1 MAFWTNKRSSSSS
14 ITHQYKYDVFLS
26 FRGEDTRMDFTSHL
40 NGILNLKGIHTFID
54 DELPRGEEISTE
66 LLEAIRSSRSSIIV
80 LSKNY
85 ASSRWCLDELVEI
98 LECKENGQMVL
109 PVFYKVDP
117 SEVRNQKGKFGEALA
132 KHEVNNI
139 KKVQRWREALN
150 KVGSISG
157 LTYKDGCS
165 CSQFEFIEEI
175 CKEISSAQLNHM
187 KLSVAKYLVGIDT
200 RVNDVINRCL
210 DIKSNDVRIVGIFGL
225 PGVGKTTIAKVI
237 FNKIH
242 YCFDGSSFLD
252 NVSEKSRTNDGVIEL
267 QETLCY
273 DILGYQNL
281 KVGSISKGINVT
293 IERLHR
299 KMILIVLDNVEE
311 LNEIKFFLENC
322 DRFNSGSRII
332 ITTRDKHLLDTLTKN
347 NHVMYYEVKEL
358 NKHEAH
364 KLFCHEAFGRNNFE
378 EDYSELVNQ
387 FIDYAKGL
395 PLVLKIIGADLYGST
410 KHEWESALDKYKRI
424 PKGNIQKILKISY
437 DGLEQTQQEIFLDI
451 AYFLKGFCTDEVV
464 DILRSINNHDP
475 YYDIKRLIDK
485 CLIIVTEDN
494 KLLMHDL
501 IQQMGWE
508 IVRQESPEVIEK
520 RSRLLCYEDAPEIL
534 IENKGSNEIRGITV
548 CLPKRKNMKLNLEK
562 MRNLKYLKVRNVI
575 CEDLESL
582 PNGLRLLD
590 WNEFPLSSLPSAF
603 EPKNL
608 VVLNM
613 QQSLIKLDEHFERCR
628 FETLIHMDLSFC
640 KNITKVPDLSL
651 ISPNIKEL
659 DLCACINLVEVHQS
673 VGLLEELELCNLGGC
688 QNLRIIPRN
697 LKLKSLKVFYFDGC
711 EILEQG
717 TEALFSSIGYLIA
730 LQTLYISLKNVKEVP
745 SSIDNLKNLSY
756 LCMEDCDNFPKA
768 MDTPD
773 CFPKLEILGF
783 RYSNIT
789 TLPEINIRFPKL
801 KRLYFYRCWNLREI
815 PMPPPHLGDLYIEGC
830 GSLDSQSRRRL
841 LSQLGEM
848 FGLPQNMVCSRGSLH
863 QDSVLEKCGA
873 SDLADDGFQFN
884 LVLPGTKI
892 PKWFNHLSV
901 GSSVS
906 FSVSSESLAFFFCVA
921 LKVELKD
928 IVANR
933 YEGFRS
939 SVYIFFNGYKKELV
953 SRGFW
958 LDSLS
963 FMWFYYRGNSSF
975 DGIVLEDCNN
985 VELLFEVPNYD
996 PKKAKITIERC
1007 GAHVACICPSR
1018 NPTVD
1023 KMACIRI
1030 HESLRVSFDENLKMF
1045 LRRVATQNLIRFSK
1059 THCPLCEIAE
1069 DSLLHLFQCCPYA
1082 KGVWYGG
1089 RWGFRVE
1096 MIRAQ
1101 TIMEFVERIIDP
1113 PSELLAERITKDEFT
1128 LHAAVAM
1135 KILWM
1140 AREKALVSNTKPT
1153 INQLVHC
1160 LNKQYDFYLR
1170 PFTKVQNKGSAW
1182 TKPLDQLVKLNFDA
1196 SCDQNNVGLAVL
1208 LKDQDGN
1215 GRAIGRGININSKMR
1230 MPLAKEERKL
1240 W

>member
-1 MAFWTNKRSSSSS
+1 MAILTNERASFSS

-40 NGILNLKGIHTFID
+40 NGFLKLKGIHTFID
-54 DELPRGEEISTE
+54 DVLPRGEEISTE
-66 LLEAIRSSRSSIIV
+66 LLEAIKSSRSFIIV
-80 LSKNY
+80 FSENY
-85 ASSRWCLDELVEI
+85 ATSRWCLDELVEI
-98 LECKENGQMVL
+98 FECKKNGQMVL

-117 SEVRNQKGKFGEALA
+117 SEVRNQKGKFGEVLA

-139 KKVQRWREALN
+139 KKVQRWKEALN
-150 KVGSISG
+150 KAGSISG
-157 LTYKDGCS
+157 LAYKDGCS

-175 CKEISSAQLNHM
+175 FKEISSAQLNHM

-200 RVNDVINRCL
+200 RVNDIINRCL

-252 NVSEKSRTNDGVIEL
+252 NVSEKSRTNDGVIQL

-273 DILGYQNL
+273 EILGYQNL

-299 KMILIVLDNVEE
+299 KRILIVLDSVEE
-311 LNEIKFFLENC
+311 LNEIEFFLENC
-322 DRFNSGSRII
+322 DRFTSGSRII

-347 NHVMYYEVKEL
+347 NHVMYYEVNEL

-395 PLVLKIIGADLYGST
+395 PLVLKIIGADLFGRT
-410 KHEWESALDKYKRI
+410 KHEWRSALGKYKRI
-424 PKGNIQKILKISY
+424 PKGDIQKILKISY
-437 DGLEQTQQEIFLDI
+437 DGLDQIQQEIFLDI
-451 AYFLKGFCTDEVV
+451 AYFLKGFYKDEVV
-464 DILRSINNHDP
+464 DILRSSNNHDP

-494 KLLMHDL
+494 KLSMHDL

-508 IVRQESPEVIEK
+508 IVRRESPEVIEK

-534 IENKGSNEIRGITV
+534 IENMGSNEIRGITM
-548 CLPKRKNMKLNLEK
+548 CLPKPKNMKLNLGK

-575 CEDLESL
+575 CEDLESF

-628 FETLIHMDLSFC
+628 FETLIYMNLSYC
-640 KNITKVPDLSL
+640 ENLTKVPDLSL
-651 ISPNIKEL
+651 IAPNIKEL
-659 DLCACINLVEVHQS
+659 DFEGCTNLVEVHQS
-673 VGLLEELELCNLGGC
+673 VGLLEELNFWDLSGC

-697 LKLKSLKVFYFDGC
+697 LKLKSLKTIYFEGC
-711 EILEQG
+711 KSLEQG
-717 TEALFSSIGYLIA
+717 MEALFSSIGYLVA

-745 SSIDNLKNLSY
+745 SSISNLKNLS
-756 LCMEDCDNFPKA
+756 LLWMEDCDNFPKA

-773 CFPKLEILGF
+773 CFPKLEFLCF
-783 RYSNIT
+783 RNSNIT

-801 KRLYFYRCWNLREI
+801 KLLFFQHCWNLREI
-815 PMPPPHLGDLYIEGC
+815 PMPPPHLQDLHIEGC
-830 GSLDSQSRRRL
+830 SSLDSQSRRRL
-841 LSQLGEM
+841 LSQLGET

-863 QDSVLEKCGA
+863 QDSVLEKCWA
-873 SDLADDGFQFN
+873 PDLADDGFRFN
-884 LVLPGTKI
+884 LVLPVTKI
-892 PKWFNHLSV
+892 PKWFNHQSV

-906 FSVSSESLAFFFCVA
+906 FSVSSESLAFAFCVA
-921 LKVELKD
+921 LKIELKV
-928 IVANR
+928 VANR
-933 YEGFRS
+933 YDHFLCS
-939 SVYIFFNGYKKELV
+939 LYILFNGYKKRIFSDYLL
-953 SRGFW
+953 
-958 LDSLS
+958 LDSSSLT
-963 FMWFYYRGNSSF
+963 WFQYRSNSSF

-985 VELLFEVPNYD
+985 VKLLCEVSDYD

-1007 GAHVACICPSR
+1007 GAHAACICPSR

-1030 HESLRVSFDENLKMF
+1030 HESLRASFDENLKLF

-1069 DSLLHLFQCCPYA
+1069 DSLLHLFQCCPYG

-1101 TIMEFVERIIDP
+1101 TVMEFVERIIDP
-1113 PSELLAERITKDEFT
+1113 PSELLAERITKVEFT
-1128 LHAAVAM
+1128 LCAAVAM

-1140 AREKALVSNTKPT
+1140 AREEALVSNTKPT
-1153 INQLVHC
+1153 INQLVHR

-1170 PFTKVQNKGSAW
+1170 PLTKELNRGSAW
-1182 TKPLDQLVKLNFDA
+1182 TKPLDRLVKLNFNA
-1196 SCDQNNVGLAVL
+1196 SCDQNNVGLAVV

-1215 GRAIGRGININSKMR
+1215 GKAIGRGININSKMG

>member
-1 MAFWTNKRSSSSS
+1 MAILTNKRASSSS

-40 NGILNLKGIHTFID
+40 NGILKLKGIHTFID

-80 LSKNY
+80 FSKNY

-210 DIKSNDVRIVGIFGL
+210 DIKSNDVCIVGIFGL

-252 NVSEKSRTNDGVIEL
+252 NVSEKSRTNDGIIQL
-267 QETLCY
+267 QETLCH

-299 KMILIVLDNVEE
+299 KRILIVLDNVEE
-311 LNEIKFFLENC
+311 LNEIEFFLENC
-322 DRFNSGSRII
+322 DRFTSGSRII

-347 NHVMYYEVKEL
+347 NHVMYYEVNEL

-395 PLVLKIIGADLYGST
+395 PLVLKIIGADLYGRT
-410 KHEWESALDKYKRI
+410 KHEWRSALDKYKRI
-424 PKGNIQKILKISY
+424 PKGDIQKILKISY
-437 DGLEQTQQEIFLDI
+437 DGLDQTQQEIFLDI
-451 AYFLKGFCTDEVV
+451 AYFLKGFYKDEVV

-485 CLIIVTEDN
+485 CLIIVTIDN
-494 KLLMHDL
+494 KLSMHDL

-534 IENKGSNEIRGITV
+534 IENKGSNEIRGITL
-548 CLPKRKNMKLNLEK
+548 CLPKPKNMKLNLGK

-582 PNGLRLLD
+582 PNELRLLD

-651 ISPNIKEL
+651 IAPNIKEL
-659 DLCACINLVEVHQS
+659 DLFACTNLVEVHQS
-673 VGLLEELELCNLGGC
+673 VGLLEELISWNLGGC

-697 LKLKSLKVFYFDGC
+697 LKLKSLKTIYFDGC
-711 EILEQG
+711 KSLEQG

-730 LQTLYISLKNVKEVP
+730 LQMLYISLKNVKEVP
-745 SSIDNLKNLSY
+745 SSISNLKNLSL
-756 LCMEDCDNFPKA
+756 LCMDYCDNFPKA

-773 CFPKLEILGF
+773 CFPKLEYLGF

-801 KRLYFYRCWNLREI
+801 KVLYFHHCWKLREI
-815 PMPPPHLGDLYIEGC
+815 PMPPPHLEGLYIE

-841 LSQLGEM
+841 LSQLGET

-863 QDSVLEKCGA
+863 QDSVLEKW
-873 SDLADDGFQFN
+873 FN

-892 PKWFNHLSV
+892 PKWFNHQSV

-906 FSVSSESLAFFFCVA
+906 FSVSSKSLAFAFCVA
-921 LKVELKD
+921 FKVELKD
-928 IVANR
+928 IVAHQCDR
-933 YEGFRS
+933 FLC
-939 SVYIFFNGYKKELV
+939 SVYIFLNGYKEKLA
-953 SRGFW
+953 SREFW
-958 LDSLS
+958 LDSS
-963 FMWFYYRGNSSF
+963 SKTWFLYRKQER
-975 DGIVLEDCNN
+975 GIVSEDCNN
-985 VELLFEVPNYD
+985 VKLLFEVSNYD
-996 PKKAKITIERC
+996 PKKKYITIERC
-1007 GAHVACICPSR
+1007 GAHVA
-1018 NPTVD
+1018 VD

-1030 HESLRVSFDENLKMF
+1030 QESLSVSFDENLKMF
-1045 LRRVATQNLIRFSK
+1045 LCRVIAQNLVRFSK

-1082 KGVWYGG
+1082 KGVWCGG
-1089 RWGFRVE
+1089 RWGFQVE

-1101 TIMEFVERIIDP
+1101 TVMEFVEHIIDP

-1128 LHAAVAM
+1128 LFAVVAM

-1140 AREKALVSNTKPT
+1140 AREEALVSSTKPT
-1153 INQLVHC
+1153 INQLVHH

-1170 PFTKVQNKGSAW
+1170 PLIKEQNRGSAW
-1182 TKPLDQLVKLNFDA
+1182 TKALDRLVKRNFDA
-1196 SCDQNNVGLAVL
+1196 SCDQHNVGLDVV

-1215 GRAIGRGININSKMR
+1215 GRAIGRGININNKMG
-1230 MPLAKEERKL
+1230 MPLPIKKRKL